1 MKLRKNILK
10 AMLARCISCH
20 IFVFNIKTFLFTF
33 QLNICHFMPTS
44 LGGGWKSPL
53 EANHYFLPFFPYLNF
68 LSNPFTLPTKIRIC
82 NKAAKFQH
90 NIACS
95 FNTE

>member
-1 MKLRKNILK
+1 MKLMKNILK

-44 LGGGWKSPL
+44 LGGVEITSGSKSLFSSIFPL
-53 EANHYFLPFFPYLNF
+53 SQFSE
-68 LSNPFTLPTKIRIC
+68 
-82 NKAAKFQH
+82 
-90 NIACS
+90 
-95 FNTE
+95 